1 MKKRITINNDINETF
16 EEGAEEF
23 IKYCKVRNL
32 REATIKI
39 YEDFLLIWYKFYPC
53 NSPIN
58 KINNKT
64 IEDFILFLKEN
75 RQVKDVSINFLL
87 PIFTIKTQIRLHNHN
102 YDH

>member
-1 MKKRITINNDINETF
+1 MRKRLTVNNEINKTF

-23 IKYCKVRNL
+23 IRYCKVRNL
-32 REATIKI
+32 REATIKT

-53 NSPIN
+53 NSP
-58 KINNKT
+58 INNKT

-87 PIFTIKTQIRLHNHN
+87 HIFMIKT
-102 YDH
+102 